1 MDLREPTLC
10 AKSLFCRTICSCIP
24 LHYML
29 GLRLL
34 FSFRFSAVVVFPFF
48 SLTSPRRK
56 GNFLFTWMFIQS
68 SERAILPTRNPTLLN
83 KFLVLFQA
91 TVIHPVPARCTSFP
105 FSTFAICIVK
115 DNFWS
120 CFTLTFVQTIL
131 LQKVWPVIHICHLF
145 SDFLHIYYLSLNCFH
160 TFFPQMYSSP
170 RVLPRPSHHS

>member
-1 MDLREPTLC
+1 MSLCTQLWRGCFCTKTRRARPTQLLLP
-10 AKSLFCRTICSCIP
+10 AGNLDIIHFATFFYFDRFSLYVCIP
-24 LHYML
+24 LPFVMFFHSPSLLL

-34 FSFRFSAVVVFPFF
+34 CSFRFSAVVVFPFF

-105 FSTFAICIVK
+105 FSTFAICIDK

-120 CFTLTFVQTIL
+120 CFL
-131 LQKVWPVIHICHLF
+131 
-145 SDFLHIYYLSLNCFH
+145 
-160 TFFPQMYSSP
+160 
-170 RVLPRPSHHS
+170 